1 LLATMSEPVPVETL
15 SFEAAMAELETIVR
29 QLEAGDAPLDASV
42 DLYSRGEA
50 LKKHCEARLA
60 AAQVRIEKIT
70 TGAEGKATG
79 TQPFDAD

>member
-1 LLATMSEPVPVETL
+1 MTQPVPVETL
-15 SFEAAMAELETIVR
+15 SFETAMAELETIVR

-42 DLYSRGEA
+42 DLYSRGES

-70 TGAEGKATG
+70 AGPDGKAVG
-79 TQPFDAD
+79 TQPFDAE

>member
-1 LLATMSEPVPVETL
+1 MSEPVPVETL

-70 TGAEGKATG
+70 TGAGGQATG

>member
-1 LLATMSEPVPVETL
+1 MTDPVPVETL

-42 DLYSRGEA
+42 DLYSRGET

-70 TGAEGKATG
+70 TCAGGKATG

>member
-1 LLATMSEPVPVETL
+1 MSEPIPVETL

-70 TGAEGKATG
+70 TGAGGQATG

>member
-1 LLATMSEPVPVETL
+1 MSEPIPVETL

-60 AAQVRIEKIT
+60 AAQVRIQKIT
-70 TGAEGKATG
+70 TGAGGQATG